1 MHARATDL
9 VVYAHV
15 LHWGQV
21 AMEAMLSGSPLLFL
35 DLRDRTLLGKVPD
48 RATLL
53 ARAKEEYVKH
63 CDAML
68 EQKVAECLDA
78 CSIAYFHE
86 VRGPGLR
93 PGPACHHPHSSRRG
107 RHSLA
112 MAT

>member
-1 MHARATDL
+1 
-9 VVYAHV
+9 
-15 LHWGQV
+15 
-21 AMEAMLSGSPLLFL
+21 MEAMLSGSPLLFL

-86 VRGPGLR
+86 ARDDSFRPGL
-93 PGPACHHPHSSRRG
+93 ACPPPNSTH
-107 RHSLA
+107 LQIA
-112 MAT
+112 